1 MKVGVNQGSVF
12 SPLLF
17 IIVLEAFSREFRK
30 GDGDD
35 GVIAMFRCR
44 GEKEI
49 I

>member
-1 MKVGVNQGSVF
+1 MNQGSVF

-17 IIVLEAFSREFRK
+17 IFVLEALSREFRE
-30 GDGDD
+30 GDGDN